1 MKRSVGAIV
10 AVVLGL
16 AALFVG
22 SPLEAQVQIESGATK
37 IKFGGRVQVQAGTS
51 TCSDYSTD
59 GDPSSDCV
67 RDVPAVDMFIRR
79 ARLTIDVQVNK
90 WISARIQP
98 EFGKINGFRLADA
111 YGRLNLAPD
120 AETSHARIT
129 LGHFKR
135 PFDLFAL
142 ASSTQLLTIERAVL
156 IRGLP
161 ATSYGAITV
170 LNRHA
175 DRDVGVMVD
184 GGTKGDRF
192 HYWVGAFNG
201 GLAFENRDTNGGKQV
216 VGRAQYRLSTG
227 PRPVRVGVAGSL
239 TSQPFLRANE
249 SLGGKENGA
258 WEIFAEMGD
267 YGGGAHLMAALVGGK
282 NTFQNKLG
290 DTPDLEA
297 DDEFADL
304 ITWQAMGSWKFDVES
319 FWVEGI
325 EPILRLTMADPNRS
339 LQDDTVWGFTPGVQI
354 FFDRRNKIALNWDF
368 VSFSDGARRSEN
380 SFKARYQF
388 HF

>member
-1 MKRSVGAIV
+1 
-10 AVVLGL
+10 
-16 AALFVG
+16 
-22 SPLEAQVQIESGATK
+22 
-37 IKFGGRVQVQAGTS
+37 
-51 TCSDYSTD
+51 
-59 GDPSSDCV
+59 
-67 RDVPAVDMFIRR
+67 MFIRR
-79 ARLTIDVQVNK
+79 VRLTMDIEVNE

-142 ASSTQLLTIERAVL
+142 TSSTQILTIERAVL

-184 GGTKGDRF
+184 GGTKGDRL

-201 GLAFENRDTNGGKQV
+201 GLSFENADDNGGKQI
-216 VGRAQYRLSTG
+216 VGRAQYKVTDGAQPLK
-227 PRPVRVGVAGSL
+227 VGVAGSL
-239 TSQPFLRANE
+239 NSQPFKRANE
-249 SLGGKENGA
+249 SLGGKEHGA

-267 YGGGAHLMAALVGGK
+267 FGGGPHIMTALVGGK
-282 NTFQNKLG
+282 NSFQNKTG
-290 DTPDLEA
+290 EPPDLEA

-304 ITWQAMGSWKFDVES
+304 ITWQAIGSWKFDVEN
-319 FWVEGI
+319 FWVESI
-325 EPILRLTMADPNRS
+325 EPLLRLTMADPNKS
-339 LQDDTVWGFTPGVQI
+339 LDNDTVWGFTPGVQI

-368 VSFSDGARRSEN
+368 VSFSDGDRRSEH
-380 SFKARYQF
+380 SFKVRYQF

>member
-1 MKRSVGAIV
+1 MGF
-10 AVVLGL
+10 G
-16 AALFVG
+16 ALFVG
-22 SPLEAQVQIESGATK
+22 LPLQGQVQVESGATK
-37 IKFGGRVQVQAGTS
+37 IEFGGRVQLQAGTS

-59 GDPSSDCV
+59 GDPSSVCAN
-67 RDVPAVDMFIRR
+67 DVPAVDMFIRR
-79 ARLTIDVQVNK
+79 VRLSMDIEVNE

-111 YGRLNLAPD
+111 YGRLNLAPE
-120 AETSHARIT
+120 AETGHARIT

-142 ASSTQLLTIERAVL
+142 TSSTQILTIERAVL

-192 HYWVGAFNG
+192 HYWLGAFNG
-201 GLAFENRDTNGGKQV
+201 GLSFENADDNGGKQI
-216 VGRAQYRLSTG
+216 VGRAQYKLTAG
-227 PRPVRVGVAGSL
+227 PQPVKVGVAGSL
-239 TSQPFLRANE
+239 TSMPFERANE
-249 SLGGKENGA
+249 SLAGKEHGA

-267 YGGGAHLMAALVGGK
+267 FGGGAHLMTALVGGK
-282 NTFQNKLG
+282 NSFQNKLG

-304 ITWQAMGSWKFDVES
+304 ITWQAVGSWKFDVDN

-325 EPILRLTMADPNRS
+325 EPLLRVTMADPNKS
-339 LQDDTVWGFTPGVQI
+339 LDSDTVWGFTPGVQI
-354 FFDRRNKIALNWDF
+354 FFDRRNKISLNWDF
-368 VSFSDGARRSEN
+368 VSFSDGDRRSEN
-380 SFKARYQF
+380 SFKVRYQF